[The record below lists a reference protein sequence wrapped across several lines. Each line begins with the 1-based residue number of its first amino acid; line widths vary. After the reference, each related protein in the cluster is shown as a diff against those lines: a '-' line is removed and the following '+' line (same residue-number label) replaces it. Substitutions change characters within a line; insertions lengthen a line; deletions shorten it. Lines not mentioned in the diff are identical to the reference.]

1 MELVHLKSLMFNSN
15 DDRAELVAEIKKDS
29 LSYLTSYQID
39 VLHIN
44 RILNIIQRNNDGI
57 EVNDLIQS
65 TDFFDFL
72 EYFLDFTQVDN
83 ASIWKDEIEFFVFN
97 SYKKQIRA

>member
-1 MELVHLKSLMFNSN
+1 MFNSN

-44 RILNIIQRNNDGI
+44 KILNIIQRNNDGI

-83 ASIWKDEIEFFVFN
+83 ASSWKDEIEFFVFN